1 MKKKTSIAIITYL
14 LLIGMTMAGN
24 KYPGFKY
31 VKSSGGIEE
40 YRLISNDLTVLLK
53 EDHSAPVVTFMVTY
67 HVGSRNEAIGY
78 TGSTHLLEHLMFKGS
93 RKYNKKN
100 GKPIWT
106 VLQNVG
112 AQINATTWMDRTN
125 YFELLPSE
133 HLERAM
139 QIESDRMR
147 NAFLRDSD
155 RQPEMTVVR
164 NEFERGENDPFEAL
178 DKNIW
183 ATAYQAHP
191 YHHSTIGWRSD
202 IENVSTERLRQFYN
216 TYYWPNNATVTIIG
230 DIDKKGALAMVKK
243 YFGQYRR
250 SPKPIPE
257 MYTAEPKQEGPRRL
271 VVKRTGQTGIV
282 GIAHKTP
289 EGLNEDYYA
298 IQVLARIL
306 GGGKSSRLNKK
317 IVDKGLATNLSMW
330 DFPFHDNGLFIT
342 YAFLTPG
349 TDPQKVEKIILDE
362 YESIKTKGVTDEE
375 VSRAIAQIKAEAAY
389 SRDGSYSIASGLNEA
404 IAMGDWTYYTTYV
417 EKIKAVKAADVQK
430 VTQKYLQEDQSTT
443 GYFIPEDNSGSKG
456 GKQPGAKGHH
466 PYSVD
471 NPETAAPGP
480 LAAYSDRASKTKND
494 FSIAKQI
501 VEQTPLPGIRLL
513 TMKTGVEDVVTIT
526 GSLLGGDEFSPD
538 ANPLIADLTA
548 AMLDEGTKKHSKY
561 EISNLLE
568 SVGAQL
574 RFSSGQYRVR
584 FNARCLKND
593 VPLVLSLLAE
603 QLREPA
609 FGAKELEVVKKRMIG
624 NLKRSKENTRSRA
637 TGAFLRD
644 LYPEGHPN
652 YRREI
657 DADIEF
663 VSNITV
669 KDLKAYHQSTYGLG
683 SMTVVAVGD
692 VDERVFT
699 SELKKDFEGWKPSP
713 LSLGETK
720 QHAKPRAPKTEF
732 VTIQDKT
739 STDMYIGQAIGIDR
753 NHPDYYPLMV
763 GFYILGGN
771 FSARLMQTVR
781 DEQGLTYGI
790 GSSVRGVDNGNDGY
804 WAIWGTFA
812 PSLLQKGE
820 EATLEQLTK
829 WAREGVSKEEL
840 DSKKTTITGTYKVRL
855 ATTRG
860 LAGQILTN
868 AERGRPN
875 SYLDEYPQ
883 IISRLNLEQVNH
895 AIKKY
900 VDLDNLVIVAA
911 GSVDEKGQP
920 LEP

>member
-1 MKKKTSIAIITYL
+1 MIKKVGSTIIVYL
-14 LLIGMTMAGN
+14 LLIGSTMAGN

-31 VKSSGGIEE
+31 VKMSGDIEE
-40 YRLISNDLTVLLK
+40 YRLVSNDLTVLLK

-93 RKYNKKN
+93 RKYNKQN

-139 QIESDRMR
+139 KIESDRMR

-230 DIDKKGALAMVKK
+230 DINKKEALGMVKK

-250 SPKPIPE
+250 SPESIPE
-257 MYTAEPKQEGPRRL
+257 VYTTEPKQEGPRRII
-271 VVKRTGQTGIV
+271 VKRTGQTGII

-289 EGLNEDYYA
+289 EGLNDDYYA
-298 IQVLARIL
+298 LQVLARIL

-349 TDPQKVEKIILDE
+349 TDHQKVEQIILDE
-362 YESIKTKGVTDEE
+362 YENIKSKGVTAEE
-375 VSRAIAQIKAEAAY
+375 VSRAIAQIRAEAAF
-389 SRDGSYSIASGLNEA
+389 SRDGSYSIASSLNEA

-417 EKIKAVKAADVQK
+417 DKVQAVTAGDIQRVA
-430 VTQKYLQEDQSTT
+430 QKYLQEDQSTT
-443 GYFIPEDNSGSKG
+443 GYFVPENAGGSKQND
-456 GKQPGAKGHH
+456 KKAAKGHH
-466 PYSVD
+466 PYSISS
-471 NPETAAPGP
+471 EKLLS
-480 LAAYSDRASKTKND
+480 LATSTGGNVKAKDK
-494 FSIAKQI
+494 FSIANQI
-501 VEQTPLPGIRLL
+501 VEQAPLPGIRLL
-513 TMKTGVEDVVTIT
+513 TMKSGVEDVITIT
-526 GSLLGGDEFSPD
+526 GSFFGGDEFSPES
-538 ANPLIADLTA
+538 NPLIADLTA

-561 EISNLLE
+561 EISDMLE

-603 QLREPA
+603 QLQVPA
-609 FGAKELEVVKKRMIG
+609 FGSKELDVVKKRMIG
-624 NLKRSKENTRSRA
+624 NLKRSKENTRNRA
-637 TGAFLRD
+637 SGEFLRS

-657 DADIEF
+657 DADIAY
-663 VSNITV
+663 VKSITSS
-669 KDLKAYHQSTYGLG
+669 DLKAFQRANYGLG
-683 SMTVVAVGD
+683 TMTLVAVGD
-692 VDERVFT
+692 VDETVF
-699 SELKKDFEGWKPSP
+699 SQELKKTFKDWKQSP
-713 LSLGETK
+713 LTMVK
-720 QHAKPRAPKTEF
+720 TNQHAKALAAKTKF
-732 VTIQDKT
+732 ITIKDKT
-739 STDMYIGQAIGIDR
+739 STDMFIGQAIGIDR
-753 NHPDYYPLMV
+753 DSEDYYPLMLGV
-763 GFYILGGN
+763 YILGGN
-771 FSARLMQTVR
+771 FSARLMQTIR

-804 WAIWGTFA
+804 WTAWGTFA

-820 EATLEQLTK
+820 GATLDQIRM
-829 WAREGVSKEEL
+829 WAQKGISKEEL
-840 DSKKTTITGTYKVRL
+840 ESKKSTITGTYKVRL

-875 SYLDEYPQ
+875 EYLDEYPQ
-883 IISRLNLEQVNH
+883 IINSLDLERINN

-911 GSVDEKGQP
+911 GSVNKQGQP
-920 LEP
+920 LEK